1 MHRVTKRTW
10 LIYVFLLIL
19 VFGMA
24 FFLWEYATEAHQ
36 WVGAAG
42 SPHLYNNS
50 NLGCGTVADRSG
62 TVLLDISTSR
72 NYAADT
78 ATRKSTLHWL
88 GDRQGFINAAAVSN
102 YAGEMAGYDK
112 VNGVYAASGE
122 AGYAELTLSAWA
134 QNTALEALGDRKGTV
149 AVYNYKT
156 GEILCAVTSP
166 TYDPDNVPDIA
177 ADTTG
182 TYNGVYL
189 NRFIQSSY
197 VPGSIY
203 KIVSLA
209 AAMENIPDI
218 EEKKFRC
225 YGKIEYG
232 TEAVTCETAHGDQT
246 LKRAFANSCNCA
258 FAQIAE
264 QLVKTN
270 MVNAVK
276 KYEITEKL
284 SFDGVTTARGNYNVE
299 DTAPVTFAW
308 SCIGQHSNLV
318 NPARYMTFMGAI
330 ANGGSAAE
338 PYLMARVQNGDDL
351 TYEAQVKKTGRLM
364 PEDIANQVKEYMRFN
379 VENVYGDWNFPGL
392 RVCAKSG
399 TSQLGGGQRSN
410 AMFAGFVENEE
421 YPLAFMVVVENGG
434 YGSHTCVPILSKV
447 LGVCKAVMDGEA

>member
-1 MHRVTKRTW
+1 MHRVMKRTW
-10 LIYVFLLIL
+10 LINVFLVVLL
-19 VFGMA
+19 TGMA
-24 FFLWEYATEAHQ
+24 FFLWEYATQSQQ
-36 WVGAAG
+36 WVGFTG

-50 NLGCGTVADRSG
+50 NIGCGTITDRAG
-62 TVLLDISTSR
+62 EVLLDISTSR
-72 NYAADT
+72 SYSENET
-78 ATRKSTLHWL
+78 TRKSTLHWL
-88 GDRQGFINAAAVSN
+88 GDRAGFINAAAVSN

-112 VNGVYAASGE
+112 INGVYAATGE
-122 AGYAELTLSAWA
+122 AGSAKLTLSAWV
-134 QNTALEALGDRKGTV
+134 QNTALEALGNRKGTV

-166 TYDPDNVPDIA
+166 TFDPDNVPDIA
-177 ADTTG
+177 GDTSG
-182 TYNGVYL
+182 MYNGVYL
-189 NRFIQSSY
+189 NRFIQSAY

-203 KIVSLA
+203 KIVTLA
-209 AAMENIPDI
+209 AALENIPDI
-218 EEKKFRC
+218 EDQTFRC

-264 QLVKTN
+264 QLGRTN
-270 MVNAVK
+270 MLNAVK
-276 KYEITEKL
+276 KYEITESL
-284 SFDGVTTARGNYNVE
+284 SFDGITTAKGNYNIA
-299 DTAPVTFAW
+299 DTAQVTFAW

-338 PYLMARVQNGDDL
+338 PYLMARVENGGEA
-351 TYEAQVKKTGRLM
+351 TYEAEARNTGRLM
-364 PEDIANQVKEYMRFN
+364 PREIADTVKAYMRQN
-379 VENVYGDWNFPGL
+379 VELVYGDWNFPGL

-399 TSQLGGGQRSN
+399 TSQLGGGQKSN

-447 LGVCKAVMDGEA
+447 LGVCKAVMDRE

>member
-10 LIYVFLLIL
+10 LIYVFLLVL
-19 VFGMA
+19 VFGMT

-36 WVGAAG
+36 WVGSTG

-50 NLGCGTVADRSG
+50 NLGCGTVVDRSG
-62 TVLLDISTSR
+62 TVLLDITSSR
-72 NYAADT
+72 SYAEDET
-78 ATRKSTLHWL
+78 TRKSTMHWL
-88 GDRQGFINAAAVSN
+88 GDRQGFVSAAAVSN

-112 VNGVYAASGE
+112 IIGVYAASGE
-122 AGYAELTLSAWA
+122 AGYAELTLSARV
-134 QNTALEALGDRKGTV
+134 QNTALGALGHRKGTE
-149 AVYNYKT
+149 AVYNYKS

-166 TYDPDNVPDIA
+166 TYDPENVPDIA

-182 TYNGVYL
+182 AFDGVYL
-189 NRFIQSSY
+189 NRFIQSAY

-209 AAMENIPDI
+209 AAMENVPDI
-218 EEKKFRC
+218 EDQTFRC

-232 TEAVTCETAHGDQT
+232 TEAVTCETAHGEQT
-246 LKRAFANSCNCA
+246 LQRAFANSCNCA

-264 QLVKTN
+264 QLGKPN

-299 DTAPVTFAW
+299 DTAQVTFAW

-318 NPARYMTFMGAI
+318 NPARFMTFMGAI

-338 PYLMARVQNGDDL
+338 PYLMARVRNGEDV
-351 TYEAQVKKTGRLM
+351 TYEAEIAKTGRLM
-364 PEDIANQVKEYMRFN
+364 PESIANKVKQYMRFN

-399 TSQLGGGQRSN
+399 PSQLGGGQPSN

-447 LGVCKAVMDGEA
+447 LGVCKAVMDAE

>member
-1 MHRVTKRTW
+1 MHRVMKRTW

-19 VFGMA
+19 LFGMG
-24 FFLWEYATEAHQ
+24 FFLWEYATQAHQ
-36 WVGAAG
+36 WVASVG

-50 NLGCGTVADRSG
+50 NLGCGTVVDRSG
-62 TVLLDISTSR
+62 TILLDISTSR
-72 NYAADT
+72 SYAADPV
-78 ATRKSTLHWL
+78 TRKSTLHWL
-88 GDRQGFINAAAVSN
+88 GDRQGFISASAVSG

-112 VNGVYAASGE
+112 INGVYAASGE
-122 AGYAELTLSAWA
+122 AGYAELTLSARV

-177 ADTTG
+177 GDTTG
-182 TYNGVYL
+182 TYDGVYL
-189 NRFIQSSY
+189 NRFLQSAY
-197 VPGSIY
+197 VPGSIF

-209 AAMENIPDI
+209 AALENIPGIADQT
-218 EEKKFRC
+218 FRC

-232 TEAVTCETAHGDQT
+232 TEAVTCETAHGEQS
-246 LKRAFANSCNCA
+246 LGKAFANSCNCA

-264 QLVKTN
+264 QLGKTN

-284 SFDGVTTARGNYNVE
+284 SFDGVTTVKGNYNVA

-318 NPARYMTFMGAI
+318 NPARFMTFMGAI
-330 ANGGSAAE
+330 AGGGSAAQ
-338 PYLMARVQNGDDL
+338 PYLMARVENGGDV
-351 TYEAQVKKTGRLM
+351 TYEAGTGSTGRLM
-364 PEDIANQVKEYMRFN
+364 PKEIADQVKAYMRNN
-379 VENVYGDWNFPGL
+379 VESVYGDWNFPGL
-392 RVCAKSG
+392 KVCAKSG
-399 TSQLGGGQRSN
+399 TSQLGGGQKSN
-410 AMFAGFVENEE
+410 AMFAGFVDSEE

-447 LGVCKAVMDGEA
+447 LGVCKAVMDQE